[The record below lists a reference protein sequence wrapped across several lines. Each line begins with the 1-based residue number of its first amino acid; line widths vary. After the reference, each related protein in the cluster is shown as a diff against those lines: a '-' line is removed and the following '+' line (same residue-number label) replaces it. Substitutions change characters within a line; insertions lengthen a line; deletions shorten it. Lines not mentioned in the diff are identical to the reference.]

1 MKAPTLDVTT
11 LVIDSIYFLVHSSA
25 EKMDRR
31 GTNIISSPF
40 QAFRHPFFG
49 TQWFFLFL
57 DGMMLTRWHSI
68 KNRYKTKSSLFC
80 SLQTNTNQLE
90 FMATDETK
98 VLGKRIRKLREWL
111 DFSQKCMAIQL
122 GITQSHY
129 SKIERGEL
137 SISCRR
143 MEQIAAIF
151 GISVEALTNGR
162 FAQLPF
168 EK

>member
-1 MKAPTLDVTT
+1 
-11 LVIDSIYFLVHSSA
+11 
-25 EKMDRR
+25 
-31 GTNIISSPF
+31 
-40 QAFRHPFFG
+40 
-49 TQWFFLFL
+49 
-57 DGMMLTRWHSI
+57 
-68 KNRYKTKSSLFC
+68 
-80 SLQTNTNQLE
+80 
-90 FMATDETK
+90 MATDETK
-98 VLGKRIRKLREWL
+98 VLGKRIRKLREWF